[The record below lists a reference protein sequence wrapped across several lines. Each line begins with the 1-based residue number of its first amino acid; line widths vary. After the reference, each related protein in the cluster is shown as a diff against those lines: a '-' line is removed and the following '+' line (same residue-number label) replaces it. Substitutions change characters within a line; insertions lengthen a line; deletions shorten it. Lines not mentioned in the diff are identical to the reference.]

1 MVQFGFRLSDGS
13 RGPRAPAMAARA
25 LSYPNAFLA
34 HPAQALVAR
43 AQSGRPWAQTLQSG
57 GVEWKL
63 ALHFWH
69 ISVFIAKMVTI
80 HSAYTRQIN
89 PEGVTPTLT
98 RAQIWKGLERK
109 VRKAQDFVPV
119 ITGCKVL
126 EDKGSMVIR
135 EATFKSGPDSVPG
148 QGDMTV
154 REVCNL
160 FEPTRVSL
168 MSIIGSLAIRVLN
181 RTC

>member
-1 MVQFGFRLSDGS
+1 MV
-13 RGPRAPAMAARA
+13 A
-25 LSYPNAFLA
+25 
-34 HPAQALVAR
+34 
-43 AQSGRPWAQTLQSG
+43 
-57 GVEWKL
+57 
-63 ALHFWH
+63 
-69 ISVFIAKMVTI
+69 I
-80 HSAYTRQIN
+80 HSAYTQQIN

-119 ITGCKVL
+119 ISGCKVL
-126 EDKGSMVIR
+126 EDKGNMVIR

-168 MSIIGSLAIRVLN
+168 MSCSRFAGYQSVRQDYADMSLGRLISTN
-181 RTC
+181 RMGL